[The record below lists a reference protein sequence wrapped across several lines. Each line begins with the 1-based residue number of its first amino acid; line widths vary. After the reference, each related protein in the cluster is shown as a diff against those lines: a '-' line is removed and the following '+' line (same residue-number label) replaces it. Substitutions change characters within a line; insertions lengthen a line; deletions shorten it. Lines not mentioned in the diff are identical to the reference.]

1 MFNSVLSIHNVFEK
15 SDFYF
20 RLSDINKFLG
30 ISIMGKNP
38 RLSLVTQRICTSVE
52 KDITTCT

>member
-1 MFNSVLSIHNVFEK
+1 MFHSVLSIHNVFEK
-15 SDFYF
+15 SD
-20 RLSDINKFLG
+20 LNINKFLG